1 MADRLKDIKIL
12 HRERFPVRDF
22 FIRYGKD
29 LQLVQHCPDEDMES
43 CIAESGLHRPGL
55 AMAGYTKV
63 YSSQQIQIVGHTEWN
78 YLESVGPEARTKIFE
93 NLSVFRAPMW
103 VVTHAQTPHAELKA
117 MCSRLHIPLFSTTL
131 HTFEFFKMAQRIL
144 EEFFAPHAIIH
155 GSLVDVY
162 GVGMLYV
169 GDSNVGKSE
178 CVLDLVESGHRMVAD
193 DVVHISHVGK
203 SIIGRPD
210 PLIRHHMEIRGVG
223 ILDIRSMFG
232 IHAIRKVKK
241 IEMIVEL
248 QQWRQEVS
256 YERTGL
262 NELEENVMGVS
273 IPKVVLPV
281 APGKNMTVISEV
293 IAMNALMK
301 MSGQNVAQEF
311 NESLLQ
317 KIKAKAK
324 GEFNDD
330 LLDFNP
336 QNWSFYE

>member
-1 MADRLKDIKIL
+1 MADRLKDLKIL
-12 HRERFPVRDF
+12 HRERLPVRDF

-29 LQLVQHCPDEDMES
+29 LQMMQHCPES
-43 CIAESGLHRPGL
+43 I
-55 AMAGYTKV
+55 
-63 YSSQQIQIVGHTEWN
+63 
-78 YLESVGPEARTKIFE
+78 GPDARSKIFQD
-93 NLSVFRAPMW
+93 LSVFRAPMW
-103 VVTHAQTPHAELKA
+103 VVTHAQTPHSELKE
-117 MCSRLHIPLFSTTL
+117 MCNRLRIPLFSTTL
-131 HTFEFFKMAQRIL
+131 HTYEFNKVAQRIL
-144 EEFFAPHAIIH
+144 EEFFAPHAVIH

-193 DVVHISHVGK
+193 DVVHISHVGN

-210 PLIRHHMEIRGVG
+210 PLIKHHMEIRGVG

-248 QQWRQEVS
+248 QSWRQDVS

-262 NELEENVMGVS
+262 NELEESIMGVK

-293 IAMNALMK
+293 IAMNVLMK
-301 MSGQNVAQEF
+301 MSGQNVARDF
-311 NESLLQ
+311 NESLMQ

-324 GEFNDD
+324 GEYTDD

-336 QNWSFYE
+336 QSWSLYE